1 MTKYS
6 YYLLLSCLMFLTGC
20 QTVEPLA
27 IDYMLPAD
35 VSFPPSLKRV
45 AIVNNMPEV
54 PDNKP
59 ILAKEKK
66 KDDFEIASKTDYYNG
81 NAAIATESLAEA
93 LAHENYFNEVVICDS
108 ALRAH
113 DVTPREG
120 ALSQEETN
128 RLVHDLDVDF
138 LIALEN
144 VQIRSVRKI
153 KYMRDWGIY
162 YGTVDARI
170 YPTVRIYLPN
180 RSTPMATINAND
192 SIFWEETGNGP
203 FVQGN
208 LISEEELIKQASDF
222 AGTIPV
228 KKLLPYW
235 KTANRYLFC
244 GGSVNMRDAAVY
256 ARDKQWNTAI
266 GLWKQT
272 YATQKGKKKMQAA
285 YNLAVGYEMQDSIA
299 AALDWALKAQAE
311 ARIVD
316 GVDKKDLTHLGKADI
331 PYYVLTTLYATEL
344 KERKEGLS
352 RLNMQMQRFNND
364 F

>member
-6 YYLLLSCLMFLTGC
+6 YYLLLSCLMFLAGC

-81 NAAIATESLAEA
+81 
-93 LAHENYFNEVVICDS
+93 
-108 ALRAH
+108 
-113 DVTPREG
+113 
-120 ALSQEETN
+120 
-128 RLVHDLDVDF
+128 HDLDVDF

-203 FVQGN
+203 FVQSN

-316 GVDKKDLTHLGKADI
+316 GVDKKGLTHLGKADI